1 MKKPAII
8 FFLLAGFLYLFY
20 LASKPVLPSPDSEPI
35 LYSNQCRDDLK
46 SVFLQAMDKA
56 NKTIHLLSYGLS
68 DPNVL
73 HMLVKKGE
81 KVKIKAYY
89 DIKSSYPLPKVEGI
103 EFHPVSEQGLMHQK
117 IVVIDEKVVLLGSAN
132 MTKQSL
138 QMHDN
143 LIVGFYSPKLAKFLI
158 DKTPFTSAHTS
169 SWVGGQKIDLWILPD
184 AKNYAIDDLRERIRR
199 AKKEIFMAM
208 FTLTHPLLIEEVI
221 EAKKRGV
228 KVQIILDRTAAKG
241 ASKKVV
247 GLLQQAKISLSISNG
262 IELLHHKF
270 LLIDQKDLIL
280 GSANWTKS
288 AFYKNRDCFL
298 VLNNL
303 TKSQKAF
310 MQKLIN
316 NIVTDSTP

>member
-1 MKKPAII
+1 LKKPVI
-8 FFLLAGFLYLFY
+8 FSLLLTGFLYLFY
-20 LASKPVLPSPDSEPI
+20 LANKPVLPSPDSEPI

-56 NKTIHLLSYGLS
+56 KKTIHLLSYGLS

-89 DIKSSYPLPKVEGI
+89 DVKSSYPLPKVEGI
-103 EFHPVSEQGLMHQK
+103 EFFPVSEQGLMHQK
-117 IVVIDEKVVLLGSAN
+117 IVVVDEKVVLLGSAN

-143 LIVGFYSPKLAKFLI
+143 LIVGFYSPKIAKFLI

-221 EAKKRGV
+221 RAKKRGV
-228 KVQIILDRTAAKG
+228 KVRVILDRTAARG
-241 ASKKVV
+241 ASKKAV
-247 GLLQQAKISLSISNG
+247 GLLRQAKIPLSISNG

-310 MQKLIN
+310 MKKLVN
-316 NIVTDSTP
+316 NILIESTP